1 VLTLRGSWIAEVIAF
16 RTPEV
21 FPRFGLPGKLE
32 SAI

>member
-21 FPRFGLPGKLE
+21 FPRFGLPGRLD
-32 SAI
+32 